1 MKSLAFLATWLM
13 RVCEEGRSGHPS
25 AKRFGLLISV
35 TVLSCVMGLFGG
47 VLAGITW
54 TAGPG
59 QSLELAR
66 VVSGSLEVIA
76 GMVLTAVTAGYVGG
90 KAVERRPSAA
100 SAGEEGAR

>member
-1 MKSLAFLATWLM
+1 MRALAFLATWLM

-47 VLAGITW
+47 VLAGVTW
-54 TAGPG
+54 SAAPG

-66 VVSGSLEVIA
+66 VIAGSLEVIA

-90 KAVERRPSAA
+90 KAVERRPPAP
-100 SAGEEGAR
+100 GIEEGPR